1 MGHLQQ
7 CPKRHGS
14 IALTT
19 SPKGWSGGMR
29 SLQNP
34 TLLATLKKR
43 MGFSEVTGGRAL
55 YFRNLSMGET
65 TGLGIKI

>member
-1 MGHLQQ
+1 
-7 CPKRHGS
+7 
-14 IALTT
+14 
-19 SPKGWSGGMR
+19 MR